1 MSDSDGSP
9 MFGQAAGPRGCHR
22 VTVVGQRDA
31 CRRLPAQGKAAAH
44 RAAGRVPAVGGQQ
57 PARRRQRPG
66 RGAGQRQRP
75 ALGVHPWA
83 ARHGLKSVT

>member
-31 CRRLPAQGKAAAH
+31 CRRLPAQGKAAAR
-44 RAAGRVPAVGGQQ
+44 RAAGRAPAVGGQQ
-57 PARRRQRPG
+57 PARRSGRAGGPASASVRPE
-66 RGAGQRQRP
+66 A
-75 ALGVHPWA
+75 VIM
-83 ARHGLKSVT
+83 